1 MKFKEDSSM
10 SQYHAIVNSNIQ
22 FQLFNWDANAFH
34 SNQQLFLATDDLA
47 HVRDTFQSIRTLSI
61 FNEQEIEVASFTEFD
76 GFSSISYMGR
86 NYSPQLNGFANELII
101 TLTKVNLI
109 EQVQRIDQKVNPTID
124 FDAMTLEEYKEWK
137 INQLSSM
144 GEQTIFNGTDVELT
158 DGTVKNFTYDLEDQ
172 SNLLNAIFIIQALD
186 DLTITIPYH
195 GHGEP
200 CELYSALDIL
210 ATYIALQVFST
221 TTQTMVNMK
230 INWVRECETKDEVS
244 AITYETPL
252 PEKWMERANSILVPA
267 MEIVNELKRKYFP
280 EEGPTDEPIDEPV
293 EPTEPTEEPTE
304 PTDE

>member
-1 MKFKEDSSM
+1 M
-10 SQYHAIVNSNIQ
+10 SQYHAIINSTTQ
-22 FQLFNWDANAFH
+22 FQLFNWDASAFH

-86 NYSPQLNGFANELII
+86 NYSSQLNGFANELII
-101 TLTKVNLI
+101 TLTKVDLI
-109 EQVQRIDQKVNPTID
+109 EQVQRIDEKVNPVID
-124 FDAMTLEEYKEWK
+124 FDAMTLEEFKEWK
-137 INQLSSM
+137 INQLSDM
-144 GEQTIFNGTDVELT
+144 GELTIFNGIDVELT

-172 SNLLNAIFIIQALD
+172 SNLLNAMFIIQALD

-200 CELYSALDIL
+200 CELYNALDVL
-210 ATYIALQVFST
+210 AVYIALQIFST
-221 TTQTMVNMK
+221 TVQTLVNMK
-230 INWVRECETKDEVS
+230 INWVRACQTKEEVG

-252 PEKWMERANSILVPA
+252 PEEWMARANSILVPA
-267 MEIVNELKRKYFP
+267 MEIVNELRRKYFP
-280 EEGPTDEPIDEPV
+280 EDEPTDEPTDESV
-293 EPTEPTEEPTE
+293 EPTEPTEESTE